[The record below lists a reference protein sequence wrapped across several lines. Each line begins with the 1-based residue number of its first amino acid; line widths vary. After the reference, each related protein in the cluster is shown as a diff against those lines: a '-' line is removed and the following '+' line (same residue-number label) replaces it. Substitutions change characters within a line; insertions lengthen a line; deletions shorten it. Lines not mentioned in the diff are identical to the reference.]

1 MTGKQKFKELLLAEH
16 KQKYPDWPER
26 PARYLGKW
34 SDKKANGL
42 TRMIIKFLQLS
53 GWQAERISVTGRMVD
68 NRKVVENVI
77 GQRQQI
83 GSSYYIP
90 GTMTKGSADISAT
103 INGQSVKI
111 EVKIGRDRQSEYQ
124 KAYQAEIEK
133 AGGIYV
139 IARTF
144 QGFFDWYVTSNVT
157 NGVNKAII
165 QV

>member
-1 MTGKQKFKELLLAEH
+1 MKAKDKFKDLLLAEH
-16 KQKYPDWPER
+16 KAKYPDWPDR

-34 SDKKANGL
+34 SDRTANGL

-53 GWQAERISVTGRMVD
+53 GWQAERISVTGRLVD
-68 NRKVVENVI
+68 NRKVVTNVL

-83 GSSYYIP
+83 GSAYYIP

-111 EVKIGRDRQSEYQ
+111 EVKIGKDRQSKDQ
-124 KAYQAEIEK
+124 KAYQQEIEK